1 MIKLIESFD
10 LSLEIN
16 ILMASIER
24 ESLFAFSLVP
34 PSPKA
39 MEPETSRHSE
49 IFILVD

>member
-1 MIKLIESFD
+1 MIKLIESLD

-24 ESLFAFSLVP
+24 ESLFVWSLAP
-34 PSPKA
+34 PRPKA
-39 MEPETSRHSE
+39 IEPETSRHSE